1 MELEQ
6 IRDLI
11 GLMKENELTEV
22 RIIEGETRLLLKRG
36 QAVTDM
42 PVAVTPIPQIPVPQ
56 AVPAALPQAAAAETD
71 AKPAPVD
78 TGASIKSP
86 MVGTFYAAPSPDAA
100 AYVRVGDHVNP
111 DSVVCIIEA
120 MKVMNEIKAETSGT
134 IQKIL
139 VQNAQAVEF
148 GQPLFQIKPD

>member
-1 MELEQ
+1 MEIQ
-6 IRDLI
+6 HIRDLI

-36 QAVTDM
+36 SAPAEAPITIAPAM
-42 PVAVTPIPQIPVPQ
+42 PAPVQVAQ
-56 AVPAALPQAAAAETD
+56 PQAAAPA
-71 AKPAPVD
+71 AKPAEEP
-78 TGASIKSP
+78 GATINSP
-86 MVGTFYAAPSPDAA
+86 MVGTFYTAPSPDSEAF
-100 AYVRVGDHVNP
+100 VRIGDHIHK
-111 DSVVCIIEA
+111 DTVVCIIEA

>member
-1 MELEQ
+1 MEIQ
-6 IRDLI
+6 HIRDLI

-36 QAVTDM
+36 SAPVDAPMTLAPAM
-42 PVAVTPIPQIPVPQ
+42 PAPLQI
-56 AVPAALPQAAAAETD
+56 ATPQAAAPAAAPA
-71 AKPAPVD
+71 AKPAEEPGE
-78 TGASIKSP
+78 TINSP
-86 MVGTFYAAPSPDAA
+86 MVGTFYAAPSPDSEPF
-100 AYVRVGDHVNP
+100 VRVGDHVHA
-111 DSVVCIIEA
+111 DTVVCIVEA

-134 IQKIL
+134 IQKVL